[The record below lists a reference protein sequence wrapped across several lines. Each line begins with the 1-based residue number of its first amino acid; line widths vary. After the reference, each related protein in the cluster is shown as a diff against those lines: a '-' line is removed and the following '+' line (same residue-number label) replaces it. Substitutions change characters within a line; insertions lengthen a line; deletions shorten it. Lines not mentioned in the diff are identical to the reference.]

1 MVIVN
6 AARVVVIFHSVLDRL
21 FALKEVARSGII
33 ARHLLLGRPRLYH
46 YRVPRDRITAL
57 PPRAIPLLSATL

>member
-6 AARVVVIFHSVLDRL
+6 AARVVIIFHSVLDRL

-46 YRVPRDRITAL
+46 YCVPGDRITAL
-57 PPRAIPLLSATL
+57 LPRAIPLPSETL